1 MRDLEFRAWDRE
13 YKVMCKV
20 DVIAF
25 GLGAHLIGLPVEEEL
40 QYQDGYR
47 GDYTILPK
55 GERFRTCN
63 QIELMQYTGLKDSN
77 GQEVYEGDIANY
89 WGKVVTIIYDEESA
103 GFAMRGLE
111 KWDCHFL
118 RPNPKDYEVIGNIYS
133 NPDLLT

>member
-1 MRDLEFRAWDRE
+1 MREIKFRAWSAKYHTMFQVGD
-13 YKVMCKV
+13 K
-20 DVIAF
+20 F
-25 GLGAHLIGLPVEEEL
+25 GTTDPLDPVVYYLEG
-40 QYQDGYR
+40 QPG
-47 GDYTILPK
+47 IL
-55 GERFRTCN
+55 
-63 QIELMQYTGLKDSN
+63 LQYTGLKDSN